1 MTEHKS
7 TLGPD
12 IAKAQQFFQR
22 PTSTH
27 VYLLG
32 KADKLTSV
40 AIPGVMA
47 AVAGTLLVSGLYHL
61 YTGTGKGDL

>member
-1 MTEHKS
+1 MT
-7 TLGPD
+7 LRPD
-12 IAKAQQFFQR
+12 ISKLQQFYQR

-32 KADKLTSV
+32 KADRLTSV

-47 AVAGTLLVSGLYHL
+47 VVAGSALIVGLHHL
-61 YTGTGKGDL
+61 YTGTGKGDQ